1 MAKANGDDMP
11 RRLRVVQA
19 TGWTMHDFPCPHGC
33 YFHDD
38 ALGQPCCQGW
48 MCKGNGDTPE
58 ARAARKLAEAV
69 DKRIA
74 ERKIRVS
81 MDRVTGRPVLEGLTA
96 EEARLGADNLCL
108 YLSEHGTAATRAV
121 IQRAAQLTSRTT
133 TTTADRTARVIGRR

>member
-1 MAKANGDDMP
+1 MAKSQYDDMP
-11 RRLRVVQA
+11 RRLRVVAA

-74 ERKIRVS
+74 ERKVRIGI
-81 MDRVTGRPVLEGLTA
+81 DRNGRPVLEGLTP
-96 EEARLGADNLCL
+96 EEAKLGSDNLCL
-108 YLSEHGTAATRAV
+108 YLAEHGTAATRAA
-121 IQRAAQLTSRTT
+121 IQRAQQLSSRTAT
-133 TTTADRTARVIGRR
+133 VSTSRTARVIGR